1 MGDKSSPFLFEERFV
16 GMKQTPMENIPGHVA
31 IIMDGNGRWAK
42 QKNLTRT
49 QGHAEGIKRVEE
61 IVAAAQAMGIKV
73 LTLYTFSTEN
83 WHRPQSE
90 VSILMRMLTHVLK
103 EKIKKLKKN
112 NVKFRV
118 MGRRERIPEEVM
130 RTFAMAVEETKDN
143 TGLIVNLAFNYGA
156 RLEMVDA
163 VRHIAEAVTKGQL
176 LISEIDEALIND
188 SLYTKGLPDPDLLIR
203 TSGEQR
209 ISNFLLW
216 QISYTE
222 LYFTK
227 KFWPDFT
234 TQELKKA
241 VSDYQGRERRYG
253 AA

>member
-1 MGDKSSPFLFEERFV
+1 
-16 GMKQTPMENIPGHVA
+16 MKQTPMRNIPEHVA

-61 IVAAAQAMGIKV
+61 IVATAQAMGIKV

-103 EKIKKLKKN
+103 AKIRKLKKN

-118 MGRRERIPEEVM
+118 MGRRERIPEKVVN
-130 RTFAMAVEETKDN
+130 TFAMAVEETKDN

-156 RLEMVDA
+156 RLEIVDA

-176 LISEIDEALIND
+176 LISEIDEALISD

-222 LYFTK
+222 LYFTR

-234 TQELKKA
+234 AQEFKRA